1 MHQGHSEPPLLPT
14 PYERKRQMRKL
25 GIVALGAAAALTL
38 AGCASGGSG
47 APEEGAEIRV
57 WLVGTDTPDEARQY
71 LVDTFEEENPGSTLV
86 IEEQSWD
93 GLVDRLTTSL
103 SGSDSPDVVEVGN
116 TQASAF
122 TSAGA
127 FLDLTEYYDE
137 LGGDDLLPGFV
148 EAGSYDDK
156 FYAAPLYSGA
166 RLVFYKKDA
175 LAASGLSVPTTLDE
189 YIANGEK
196 LAADNPGKSGIWWP
210 GQDWYNALPYIW
222 ENGGEVA
229 VPDGEEWDAQLSSD
243 ESLAGLA
250 QVQQVMTNAS
260 LAPKDGNET
269 SPEVGFCD
277 GTTLQLSAP
286 SWVKWSIL
294 APADAEAPGCPDQ
307 EANLGVYALPGIDG
321 GAAQVFA
328 GGSNIGVSAKS
339 AHPELAV
346 EALKIILS
354 DEFQTIYGENGLVPA
369 KLSLADTLG
378 TDEVAQAIAAAAGNA
393 KLTPASPKW
402 ADVEAAGILQDLFVN
417 IAQGGDVQAL
427 AEQADADIEAILNS

>member
-1 MHQGHSEPPLLPT
+1 
-14 PYERKRQMRKL
+14 MRKL

-38 AGCASGGSG
+38 AGCASGDAGGGSDEN
-47 APEEGAEIRV
+47 ATIRV
-57 WLVGTDTPDEARQY
+57 WLVGTDTPDTARDY
-71 LVDTFEEENPGSTLV
+71 LVKTFEEEHPGSKLV
-86 IEEQSWD
+86 IEEQAWD

-127 FLDLTEYYDE
+127 FLDLTDQYED

-148 EAGSYDDK
+148 EAGTYDGK
-156 FYAAPLYSGA
+156 FYAAPLYSGS

-175 LAASGLSVPTTLDE
+175 MEAAGQTVPTTLDE
-189 YIANGEK
+189 YVATGAA
-196 LAADNPGKSGIWWP
+196 LAAANPGKSGIWWP
-210 GQDWYNALPYIW
+210 GQDWRNALPFIW

-229 VPDGEEWDAQLSSD
+229 VPDGDKWDAQLSSP
-243 ESLAGLA
+243 ESIKGLEE
-250 QVQQVMTNAS
+250 VQQAMATAS
-260 LAPKDGNET
+260 VAPKDANET

-286 SWVKWSIL
+286 SWVKFSIL
-294 APADAEAPGCPDQ
+294 APVDAEAPGCPDQ
-307 EANLGVYALPGIDG
+307 EANLGVYALPGKDG

-346 EALKIILS
+346 DALKIILS
-354 DEFQTIYGENGLVPA
+354 DEFQTIYAEGGLVPA
-369 KLSLADTLG
+369 KLSLADKLG

-393 KLTPASPKW
+393 KLTPASPRW
-402 ADVEAAGILQDLFVN
+402 ADVEAARILEDLFVN
-417 IAQGGDVQAL
+417 IAQGGDVKTL
-427 AEQADADIEAILNS
+427 AEEADKQIEDILNS

>member
-1 MHQGHSEPPLLPT
+1 
-14 PYERKRQMRKL
+14 MRNL

-38 AGCASGGSG
+38 AGCATTGGDAASD
-47 APEEGAEIRV
+47 ENAEIRV
-57 WLVGTDTPDEARQY
+57 WLVGTDTPDAAREL
-71 LVDTFEEENPGSTLV
+71 LVDTFEEEHPGSTLV

-103 SGSDSPDVVEVGN
+103 SGSDSPDIVEVGN

-127 FLDLTEYYDE
+127 FMDLTDHYDE

-148 EAGSYDDK
+148 EAGSYDEK

-175 LAASGLSVPTTLDE
+175 LAASGLEAPTTLDE
-189 YIANGEK
+189 YVDQGIQ
-196 LAADNPGKSGIWWP
+196 LATDNPGTSGIWWP

-229 VPDGEEWDAQLSSD
+229 VPDGDTWDAQLSSA
-243 ESLAGLA
+243 ESIKGLE
-250 QVQQVMTNAS
+250 QVQKVMTEAS

-269 SPEVGFCD
+269 NPQVGFCD

-294 APADAEAPGCPDQ
+294 APEDAETPGCPDQ
-307 EANLGVYALPGIDG
+307 EENLGVYALPGADG
-321 GAAQVFA
+321 DAAQVFA
-328 GGSNIGVSAKS
+328 GGSNIGISANS
-339 AHPELAV
+339 QHPELALD
-346 EALKIILS
+346 ALKIILS

-417 IAQGGDVQAL
+417 IAQGGDVAQL
-427 AEQADADIEAILNS
+427 AEEADQQIEDILNG

>member
-1 MHQGHSEPPLLPT
+1 
-14 PYERKRQMRKL
+14 MRKL

-38 AGCASGGSG
+38 AGCASGDTGGGSDEN
-47 APEEGAEIRV
+47 ATIRV
-57 WLVGTDTPDEARQY
+57 WLVGTDTPDTARDY
-71 LVDTFEEENPGSTLV
+71 LVKTFEEEHPGSKLV
-86 IEEQSWD
+86 IEEQAWD

-127 FLDLTEYYDE
+127 FLDLTDQYEE

-148 EAGSYDDK
+148 EAGTYDGK
-156 FYAAPLYSGA
+156 FYAAPLYSGS

-175 LAASGLSVPTTLDE
+175 MEAAGQTVPTTLDE
-189 YIANGEK
+189 YVATGAA
-196 LAADNPGKSGIWWP
+196 LAKANPGKSGIWWP
-210 GQDWYNALPYIW
+210 GQDWRNALPFIW

-229 VPDGEEWDAQLSSD
+229 VPDGDKWDAQLSSP
-243 ESLAGLA
+243 ESIKGLEE
-250 QVQQVMTNAS
+250 VQQAMATAS
-260 LAPKDGNET
+260 VAPKDANET

-286 SWVKWSIL
+286 SWVKFSIL
-294 APADAEAPGCPDQ
+294 APVDAEAPGCPDQ
-307 EANLGVYALPGIDG
+307 EANLGVYALPGKDG

-346 EALKIILS
+346 DALKIILS
-354 DEFQTIYGENGLVPA
+354 DEFQTIYAEGGLVPA
-369 KLSLADTLG
+369 KLSLADKLG

-393 KLTPASPKW
+393 KLTPASPRW
-402 ADVEAAGILQDLFVN
+402 ADVEAARILEDLFVN
-417 IAQGGDVQAL
+417 IAQGGDVKTL
-427 AEQADADIEAILNS
+427 AEEADKQIEDILNS

>member
-1 MHQGHSEPPLLPT
+1 
-14 PYERKRQMRKL
+14 MRKL

-38 AGCASGGSG
+38 AGCATTGGTDASS
-47 APEEGAEIRV
+47 EEGAEIRV
-57 WLVGTDTPDEARQY
+57 WLVGTDTPDAAREY
-71 LVDTFEEENPGSTLV
+71 LVDTFEEQNPGSTLV

-127 FLDLTEYYDE
+127 FLDLTDHFDE

-148 EAGSYDDK
+148 EAGTYDEK
-156 FYAAPLYSGA
+156 FYAAPLYSGS
-166 RLVFYKKDA
+166 RLVFFKKDA
-175 LAASGLSVPTTLDE
+175 FDAIGATVPTTLDE
-189 YIANGEK
+189 YVATGAA
-196 LAADNPGKSGIWWP
+196 LAAANPGKSGIWWP
-210 GQDWYNALPYIW
+210 GQDWRNALPFIW

-229 VPDGEEWDAQLSSD
+229 VPDGDQWDAQLSSP
-243 ESLAGLA
+243 ESIKGLE
-250 QVQQVMTNAS
+250 QVQQAMNTAS
-260 LAPKDGNET
+260 AAPKDANET

-294 APADAEAPGCPDQ
+294 APVDAEAPGCPDQ
-307 EANLGVYALPGIDG
+307 EANLGVYALPGKDG

-328 GGSNIGVSAKS
+328 GGSNIGISAKS
-339 AHPELAV
+339 AHPDLALD
-346 EALKIILS
+346 ALKIILS
-354 DEFQTIYGENGLVPA
+354 DGFQTIYAENGLVPA
-369 KLSLADTLG
+369 KLSLADKLG

-393 KLTPASPKW
+393 KLTPASPRW
-402 ADVEAAGILQDLFVN
+402 ADVEAARILEDLFVN
-417 IAQGGDVQAL
+417 IAQGGDVKAL
-427 AEQADADIEAILNS
+427 AEEADAQIEDILNS

>member
-1 MHQGHSEPPLLPT
+1 
-14 PYERKRQMRKL
+14 MRKL

-47 APEEGAEIRV
+47 ASDEGAEIRV
-57 WLVGTDTPDEARQY
+57 WLVGTDTPDEAREY
-71 LVDTFEEENPGSTLV
+71 LVDTFEKEHPGSTLV

-127 FLDLTEYYDE
+127 FLDLTEYYED

-148 EAGSYDDK
+148 EAGSYDGK

-166 RLVFYKKDA
+166 RLVFFKKDA
-175 LAASGLSVPTTLDE
+175 LAASGLAVPTTLDE

-222 ENGGEVA
+222 ENGGEIA
-229 VPDGEEWDAQLSSD
+229 VPDGEEWDAQLSSE

-260 LAPKDGNET
+260 TAPKDGNET

-294 APADAEAPGCPDQ
+294 APEDAEAPGCPDQ
-307 EANLGVYALPGIDG
+307 EENLGVYALPGMDG

-346 EALKIILS
+346 DALEIILS

-369 KLSLADTLG
+369 KLSLAKTLG

-417 IAQGGDVQAL
+417 IAQGGDVKAL
-427 AEQADADIEAILNS
+427 AEAADEEIEAILNS

>member
-1 MHQGHSEPPLLPT
+1 
-14 PYERKRQMRKL
+14 MRKL

-38 AGCASGGSG
+38 AGCATSGSD
-47 APEEGAEIRV
+47 AASDEGAEIRV
-57 WLVGTDTPDEARQY
+57 WLVGTDTPDAARDY
-71 LVDTFEEENPGSTLV
+71 LVETFEEEHPGSTLV

-103 SGSDSPDVVEVGN
+103 SGSDSPDIVEVGN

-127 FLDLTEYYDE
+127 FLDLTEHYDE

-148 EAGSYDDK
+148 EAGSYDEK

-175 LAASGLSVPTTLDE
+175 LEAAGLSVPTTLDE
-189 YIANGEK
+189 YVANGEA
-196 LAADNPGKSGIWWP
+196 LATANPGKSGIWWP
-210 GQDWYNALPYIW
+210 GQDWYNALPFIW

-243 ESLAGLA
+243 ESIAGLE

-269 SPEVGFCD
+269 NPQVGYCD

-294 APADAEAPGCPDQ
+294 APEDAETPGCPDE
-307 EANLGVYALPGIDG
+307 EANLGVYALPGKNGD
-321 GAAQVFA
+321 AAQVFA
-328 GGSNIGVSAKS
+328 GGSNIGISANS
-339 AHPELAV
+339 QHPELALD
-346 EALKIILS
+346 ALKIILS

-378 TDEVAQAIAAAAGNA
+378 TDEVAQAIASAAGNA

-402 ADVEAAGILQDLFVN
+402 ADVEAAGILQDLFVK

-427 AEQADADIEAILNS
+427 AAEADEKIEDILNG

>member
-1 MHQGHSEPPLLPT
+1 
-14 PYERKRQMRKL
+14 MRKL

-38 AGCASGGSG
+38 AGCASGGSTG
-47 APEEGAEIRV
+47 GSDEDATIRV
-57 WLVGTDTPDEARQY
+57 WLVGTDTPDEARDY
-71 LVDTFEEENPGSTLV
+71 LVKTFEEEHPGSKLV
-86 IEEQSWD
+86 IEEQAWD

-116 TQASAF
+116 TQAAAF

-127 FLDLTEYYDE
+127 FLDLTDQYED

-148 EAGSYDDK
+148 EAGSYDGK
-156 FYAAPLYSGA
+156 FYAAPLYSGS

-175 LAASGLSVPTTLDE
+175 MEAAGQTVPTTLDE
-189 YIANGEK
+189 YVATGAA
-196 LAADNPGKSGIWWP
+196 LAAANPGKSGIWWP
-210 GQDWYNALPYIW
+210 GQDWRNALPFIW
-222 ENGGEVA
+222 ENGGEIAVA
-229 VPDGEEWDAQLSSD
+229 DGDEWDAQLSSP
-243 ESLAGLA
+243 ESLKGLE
-250 QVQQVMTNAS
+250 QVQQTMNTAS
-260 LAPKDGNET
+260 VAPKDANET

-307 EANLGVYALPGIDG
+307 EANLGVYALPGKDG

-339 AHPELAV
+339 AHPELATD
-346 EALKIILS
+346 ALKIILS
-354 DEFQTIYGENGLVPA
+354 DEFQTIYAENGLVPA
-369 KLSLADTLG
+369 KLSLADKLG

-402 ADVEAAGILQDLFVN
+402 ADVEAARILEDLFVN
-417 IAQGGDVQAL
+417 IAQGGDVKTL
-427 AEQADADIEAILNS
+427 AEEADAQIEDILNS

>member
-1 MHQGHSEPPLLPT
+1 
-14 PYERKRQMRKL
+14 MRKL
-25 GIVALGAAAALTL
+25 GIVALGAAAAITL

-47 APEEGAEIRV
+47 ASEDGAEIRV
-57 WLVGTDTPDEARQY
+57 WLVGTDTPDEAREY
-71 LVDTFEEENPGSTLV
+71 LVDTFEKENPGSTLV

-127 FLDLTEYYDE
+127 FLDLTDEYE
-137 LGGDDLLPGFV
+137 NLGGDDLLPGFV
-148 EAGSYDDK
+148 EAGTYDGK
-156 FYAAPLYSGA
+156 FYAAPLYSGS

-175 LAASGLSVPTTLDE
+175 LAAAGLSVPTTLDE
-189 YIANGEK
+189 YISNGQA
-196 LAADNPGKSGIWWP
+196 LAAANPGKSGIWWP

-222 ENGGEVA
+222 ENGGEIAVA
-229 VPDGEEWDAQLSSD
+229 DGEEWDAQLSSP

-250 QVQQVMTNAS
+250 QVQEVMTTAS
-260 LAPKDGNET
+260 SAPKDGNET

-307 EANLGVYALPGIDG
+307 EENLGVYALPGMDG

-328 GGSNIGVSAKS
+328 GGSNIGISAKS
-339 AHPELAV
+339 AHPELALS
-346 EALKIILS
+346 ALEIILS

-393 KLTPASPKW
+393 KLTPASPNW
-402 ADVEAAGILQDLFVN
+402 ADVEAAGILTDLFVN
-417 IAQGGDVQAL
+417 IAQGGDITAL
-427 AEQADADIEAILNS
+427 AEAADEEIEAILNS

>member
-1 MHQGHSEPPLLPT
+1 
-14 PYERKRQMRKL
+14 MRKL

-38 AGCASGGSG
+38 AGCATSGGDAAS
-47 APEEGAEIRV
+47 EDGAEIRV
-57 WLVGTDTPDEARQY
+57 WLVGTDTPDAAREY
-71 LVDTFEEENPGSTLV
+71 LKETFEEEHPGSTLV

-103 SGSDSPDVVEVGN
+103 SGSDSPDIVEVGN

-127 FLDLTEYYDE
+127 FLDLTEHYDE

-148 EAGSYDDK
+148 EAGSYDGK

-166 RLVFYKKDA
+166 RLVFYKKDT
-175 LAASGLSVPTTLDE
+175 LAAAGLAAPTTLDQ
-189 YIANGEK
+189 YIEQGIG
-196 LAADNPGKSGIWWP
+196 LAEANPGKSGIWWP

-229 VPDGEEWDAQLSSD
+229 VPEGDEWDAQLSSD
-243 ESLAGLA
+243 ESIAGLE
-250 QVQQVMTNAS
+250 QVQKVMTEAS
-260 LAPKDGNET
+260 RAPKDGQET
-269 SPEVGFCD
+269 NPQVGFCD

-294 APADAEAPGCPDQ
+294 APEDAETPGCPDQ
-307 EANLGVYALPGIDG
+307 EENLGVYALPGKDG

-328 GGSNIGVSAKS
+328 GGSNVGISANS
-339 AHPELAV
+339 QNPELALD
-346 EALKIILS
+346 ALKVILS

-378 TDEVAQAIAAAAGNA
+378 TDEVAQAIASAAGNA

-402 ADVEAAGILQDLFVN
+402 ADVEAAGILQDLFVK
-417 IAQGGDVQAL
+417 IAQGGDVAAL
-427 AEQADADIEAILNS
+427 AAEADEKIEDILNG

>member
-1 MHQGHSEPPLLPT
+1 
-14 PYERKRQMRKL
+14 MRKL

-38 AGCASGGSG
+38 AGCASGGTG
-47 APEEGAEIRV
+47 ASEEGAEIRV

-127 FLDLTEYYDE
+127 FLDLTDQYED

-148 EAGSYDDK
+148 EAGSYDGK

-166 RLVFYKKDA
+166 RLVFFKKDA
-175 LAASGLSVPTTLDE
+175 LAASGLSIPTTLDE

-222 ENGGEVA
+222 ENGGEIA
-229 VPDGEEWDAQLSSD
+229 VPDGDAWDAQLSSE
-243 ESLAGLA
+243 ESLAGLE

-260 LAPKDGNET
+260 TAPKDGNET

-307 EANLGVYALPGIDG
+307 EANLGVYALPGMDG

-339 AHPELAV
+339 AHPELAID
-346 EALKIILS
+346 ALEIILS

-427 AEQADADIEAILNS
+427 AEAADEEIEAILNS

>member
-1 MHQGHSEPPLLPT
+1 
-14 PYERKRQMRKL
+14 MRKNL
-25 GIVALGAAAALTL
+25 GIVAIGAAAALAL
-38 AGCASGGSG
+38 AGCASGGGDASSG
-47 APEEGAEIRV
+47 DGTEIRV
-57 WLVGTDTPDEARQY
+57 WFVGTDTPDEAREY
-71 LVDTFEEENPGSTLV
+71 LKTTFEEEHPGTTLT
-86 IEEQSWD
+86 IEEQAWD

-116 TQASAF
+116 TQAAAF

-127 FLDLTEYYDE
+127 FLDLTDDYEA

-148 EAGSYDDK
+148 EAGSYDGK

-175 LAASGLSVPTTLDE
+175 LSAAGLTVPTTLDE
-189 YIANGEK
+189 YVANGEA
-196 LAADNPGKSGIWWP
+196 LAAANPGKSGIWWP
-210 GQDWYNALPYIW
+210 GQDWYNALPFIW
-222 ENGGEVA
+222 EHGGEVA
-229 VPDGEEWDAQLSSD
+229 VADGDEWDAQLSSA
-243 ESLAGLA
+243 ESVEGLA
-250 QVQQVMTNAS
+250 QVQEVMTKAS

-277 GTTLQLSAP
+277 GTSLQLSAP

-307 EANLGVYALPGIDG
+307 EANLGVYALPGMDG

-328 GGSNIGVSAKS
+328 GGSNIGISAKS
-339 AHPELAV
+339 ANPDLAKD
-346 EALKIILS
+346 ALAIILS

-369 KLSLADTLG
+369 KVSLADTLG
-378 TDEVAQAIAAAAGNA
+378 TDEVAQATAEAAANA
-393 KLTPASPKW
+393 KLTPASPNW
-402 ADVEAAGILQDLFVN
+402 ADVEAAGILQDLFVK

-427 AEQADADIEAILNS
+427 AEEADEKIEGILNG

>member
-1 MHQGHSEPPLLPT
+1 
-14 PYERKRQMRKL
+14 MRKL

-47 APEEGAEIRV
+47 ASDEGAEIRV

-71 LVDTFEEENPGSTLV
+71 LIDTFEEENPGSTLV

-127 FLDLTEYYDE
+127 FLDLTEYYDQ

-148 EAGSYDDK
+148 EAGSYDGK
-156 FYAAPLYSGA
+156 FFAAPLYSGA

-243 ESLAGLA
+243 ESIAGLE

-260 LAPKDGNET
+260 RAPKDGNET

-307 EANLGVYALPGIDG
+307 EANLGVYALPGMDG

-346 EALKIILS
+346 KALEIILS

-417 IAQGGDVQAL
+417 IAQGGDVKAL
-427 AEQADADIEAILNS
+427 AEQADTDIEAILNG

>member
-1 MHQGHSEPPLLPT
+1 
-14 PYERKRQMRKL
+14 MRKL

-71 LVDTFEEENPGSTLV
+71 LIDTFEEENPGSTLV

-127 FLDLTEYYDE
+127 FLDLTDEYED

-148 EAGSYDDK
+148 EAGSYDGK

-243 ESLAGLA
+243 ESIAGLE

-260 LAPKDGNET
+260 RAPKDGNET

-307 EANLGVYALPGIDG
+307 EANLGVYALPGMDG

-346 EALKIILS
+346 DALEIILS

-417 IAQGGDVQAL
+417 IAQGGDVKAL
-427 AEQADADIEAILNS
+427 AEQADTDIEAILNG